1 MKSLTQ
7 QEVALHVTILGW
19 VHIAT
24 SLFFLLVGAFLFFF
38 LPSVGLVSRDADA
51 IAILSLV
58 GTFVGSFIA
67 LLGLPGILAGIGL
80 LLRRAWGRY
89 LAIVVGLLGLI
100 NFPIGTLIG
109 AYTLYVLM
117 QSSAN
122 DYFGTTVSA

>member
-1 MKSLTQ
+1 MKPLTQ

-80 LLRRAWGRY
+80 LLRRTWGRY

-122 DYFGTTVSA
+122 DYFGPTVST